1 MSFDINLAKSPHEIE
16 TTSSL
21 TVRTG
26 ELMDCGKTFNVPI
39 PNEEDTKK
47 MLDDCTRQWFK
58 GLDNNQSTAAA
69 DSWINLPH
77 NQDTTVPAEELPD
90 DICEGIDFGLG
101 DDMSVM
107 SSYYPDGSRTYTVTN
122 VKTIEYVNTI
132 LLMMKKMM
140 DE

>member
-58 GLDNNQSTAAA
+58 GIDNNQ
-69 DSWINLPH
+69 
-77 NQDTTVPAEELPD
+77 TTAEELPD

-107 SSYYPDGSRTYTVTN
+107 SSYYPDGSRSYTVTN